1 MKLTGVLQMEQKK
14 LDKMNN
20 FKDMIV
26 KHSHKLDLIVGI
38 GLITYSVYGYF
49 NDVKYFW
56 VAGLCGL
63 LSFAMALFKPVKK
76 MDTYMND
83 KIIAKQKRK
92 DQ

>member
-1 MKLTGVLQMEQKK
+1 MEQKN

-20 FKDMIV
+20 LKDVIV
-26 KHSHKLDLIVGI
+26 KHSHKLDLII
-38 GLITYSVYGYF
+38 GVALIVYSVYGYF

-63 LSFAMALFKPVKK
+63 LSFVMAILKPVKK

-83 KIIAKQKRK
+83 KIISKQKSK
-92 DQ
+92 DH